1 MHVFVLALIVV
12 VSEVEHTIEHH
23 PFVQELR
30 NNTILRETRPHLKM
44 HPADR
49 PHNLTAGTL
58 AGPGKITVPPYVFG
72 DKEGTQLYVI
82 FHLGSDVCGHEGIV
96 HGGLLSTILDEGLA
110 RCCFPALPN
119 KIGVT
124 ANLNINYRKPTRADQ
139 YLLLRAKTTK
149 VEGRKAYVEGQIESL
164 PLHVSDTPVKLVEAS
179 ALFIEPKYANLMKRV
194 VRTDYLE

>member
-1 MHVFVLALIVV
+1 MIVMD
-12 VSEVEHTIEHH
+12 VENTIENH
-23 PFVQELR
+23 PFVRELR
-30 NNTILRETRPHLKM
+30 TNKNLRESRPHLKI

-72 DKEGTQLYVI
+72 DKSGKELYVV
-82 FHLGSDVCGHEGIV
+82 FHLGTDVCGHEGIV
-96 HGGLLSTILDEGLA
+96 HGGLLGTILDEGLA

-124 ANLNINYRKPTRADQ
+124 ANLNIDYRKPTRADQ

-149 VEGRKAYVEGQIESL
+149 VEGRKAWVQGQIETL
-164 PLHVSDTPVKLVEAS
+164 PLNDKDTPIKLVEAT
-179 ALFIEPKYANLMKRV
+179 ALFIEPRYANLMKRV